1 MQGSRSI
8 IWGALLA
15 LTLAGCVQTGGMA
28 PVAPVATPPQP
39 AAGGPLSARAA
50 ADNFIAVVDRVEPV
64 AERICRQQTA
74 GRANCDLQIAIDR
87 RFDQPPNA
95 FQTLDEAGR
104 PVIGFTLALIADARN
119 ADEVAFVLGHEAA
132 HHILGHIS
140 RQQETAMR
148 GAVLG
153 AVLGQIAG
161 ADAATLDELQR
172 MGATVG
178 ARSYSK
184 GYELEADA
192 LGAEIAWASGFDPV
206 LGAGFFARLPDPG
219 DQFLGSHPP
228 NSQRQA
234 QVAAVVA
241 RLRAAGVAPGAGL

>member
-1 MQGSRSI
+1 MQGLRGL
-8 IWGALLA
+8 IWGALA
-15 LTLAGCVQTGGMA
+15 LTLAGCVQPGAAPVLQPA
-28 PVAPVATPPQP
+28 PVAPVAAAVPPM
-39 AAGGPLSARAA
+39 LSPRAA
-50 ADNFIAVVDRVEPV
+50 ADNFITVVDRVEPV
-64 AERICRQQTA
+64 AERLCQQRSA
-74 GRANCDLQIAIDR
+74 GRAACDLQIAIDS

-95 FQTLDEAGR
+95 FQTVDPSGR

-119 ADEVAFVLGHEAA
+119 ADEIAFVLGHEAA

-148 GAVLG
+148 GAVMG
-153 AVLGQIAG
+153 SVLGQITG
-161 ADAATLDELQR
+161 ADAATLDQLQR
-172 MGATVG
+172 MGATLG

-192 LGAEIAWASGFDPV
+192 MGAEIAWAAGYDPV

-219 DQFLGSHPP
+219 DAFLGSHPP
-228 NSQRQA
+228 NGQRQA

-241 RLRAAGVAPGAGL
+241 RLRAAGVPSGAGL

>member
-1 MQGSRSI
+1 MQAIRWI
-8 IWGALLA
+8 IAGALA
-15 LTLAGCVQTGGMA
+15 LILAGCVQ
-28 PVAPVATPPQP
+28 P
-39 AAGGPLSARAA
+39 AAYPTVQPVPVVGGPLSARAA
-50 ADNFIAVVDRVEPV
+50 ADNFIDVVDRVEPV
-64 AERICRQQTA
+64 AERICRMQTA
-74 GRANCDLQIAIDR
+74 GRADCDLQIAIDR

-95 FQTLDEAGR
+95 FQTVDEAGR

-119 ADEVAFVLGHEAA
+119 ADEIAFVLGHEAS

-153 AVLGQIAG
+153 AVLGQMAG
-161 ADAATLDELQR
+161 ADATTLDQWSR

-184 GYELEADA
+184 NYELEADA
-192 LGAEIAWASGFDPV
+192 LGAEIAWLAGFDPV
-206 LGAGFFARLPDPG
+206 LGAGFFTRLPDPG